1 MLVHHISV
9 AELADEFESEPRD
22 RFGSSRRRILA
33 RGPHVHQQQQL
44 TRSLVVRRNHQ
55 WTVRVEKLETR
66 TMILAVTVP
75 LGVIL
80 IVIVCAMCAGKLS
93 IAIGAKKKKMA
104 TRIRRQ
110 IPN

>member
-1 MLVHHISV
+1 
-9 AELADEFESEPRD
+9 
-22 RFGSSRRRILA
+22 
-33 RGPHVHQQQQL
+33 
-44 TRSLVVRRNHQ
+44 
-55 WTVRVEKLETR
+55 VEKLETR